1 MLSRIKK
8 QENSLSIFRGCFGE
22 QVFKK
27 ITTCIFDGTRSR
39 NFHLNSS

>member
-27 ITTCIFDGTRSR
+27 SPLVFLMEPEAEIFI
-39 NFHLNSS
+39 